1 MTILYPLNH
10 PPNPRSIR
18 RANRANRRALPERR
32 RRRRR
37 PPTEP
42 MPVTDP
48 NAPNLDAD
56 ADADVDAPWYENRA
70 AVAAIIAV
78 GLLLIFLLVGWL
90 FWWGDDDD
98 DVDESIGTAVIVD
111 SSTLPGASTIPD
123 GSIVDGSTVSTIEVT
138 LPPPTTAPPTTAPA
152 TTAPAT
158 TAPATPAPA
167 TTTPA
172 TTAPPAGGES
182 LVDIL
187 STDPDLSIVWQ
198 LVQDAGLADV
208 LATSQNENTI
218 FAPNNAAFDGVTPPT
233 GPDLTSLILL
243 HVVPLSLDSEAVF
256 AETSL
261 PTLAGPSL
269 AVDAAAGT
277 VGGATVVGP
286 DLEGDG
292 GTGRVH
298 PRGRR
303 PPHRELRHS
312 DSPSR
317 RSIPGRRHA
326 VRGIR
331 CRPGGRARSTNGTP
345 TSTPV
350 SPTPGRLMSST
361 STTSPPRA
369 VSAPRRRSAAID
381 QLSS

>member
-1 MTILYPLNH
+1 
-10 PPNPRSIR
+10 
-18 RANRANRRALPERR
+18 
-32 RRRRR
+32 
-37 PPTEP
+37 

-48 NAPNLDAD
+48 NAPVPGAD
-56 ADADVDAPWYENRA
+56 PEAAWYENRA

-90 FWWGDDDD
+90 LWWGDDDDD
-98 DVDESIGTAVIVD
+98 DVDESIGVAVIVD

-138 LPPPTTAPPTTAPA
+138 LPPETTAPPTTAPA

-158 TAPATPAPA
+158 TAPATTAPA
-167 TTTPA
+167 TTAPATTAPA
-172 TTAPPAGGES
+172 TTAPPADGES

-187 STDPDLSIVWQ
+187 SSDPDLSIVWQ

-286 DLEGDG
+286 DLEATVAPVGYIHVVDALL
-292 GTGRVH
+292 TG
-298 PRGRR
+298 
-303 PPHRELRHS
+303 S
-312 DSPSR
+312 
-317 RSIPGRRHA
+317 
-326 VRGIR
+326 
-331 CRPGGRARSTNGTP
+331 
-345 TSTPV
+345 
-350 SPTPGRLMSST
+350 
-361 STTSPPRA
+361 
-369 VSAPRRRSAAID
+369 
-381 QLSS
+381 